1 MKDIL
6 KVKSKSPCVYCTLK
20 GVWDFW
26 MLGNH
31 RIMKVRFSSVPD
43 ITMSKAAKVA
53 GLTLWEMEKCMIEQG
68 YRSDYSVEDLEKES
82 ILLKDRKA

>member
-1 MKDIL
+1 
-6 KVKSKSPCVYCTLK
+6 
-20 GVWDFW
+20 

-68 YRSDYSVEDLEKES
+68 YKSDYSIEDLEKES
-82 ILLKDRKA
+82 SFMNKSKNNKFEWFIYFVQKSYFFV